1 MSYPNSQS
9 CWCAI
14 LGRDTAGA
22 PLLSDEQGAADV
34 LLPHRPCATDHL
46 ERGRYRMSG
55 DDALTRRYLEHC
67 PHALLGSIVTGCDHP
82 DAALRAVEKPSGHP
96 APNRVARSPFRAGA
110 PGLGWWLGDNGVCR
124 TDSARLTPLRYA
136 HRLEKGLCISVGGD
150 FAYGGQLTT
159 NPIHPDWDTRY
170 GRADPYAFCRDA
182 PAPRSIVLLRP
193 YVAV

>member
-1 MSYPNSQS
+1 MTTPTPH
-9 CWCAI
+9 CAPSKNPRI
-14 LGRDTAGA
+14 IR
-22 PLLSDEQGAADV
+22 
-34 LLPHRPCATDHL
+34 HRT
-46 ERGRYRMSG
+46 
-55 DDALTRRYLEHC
+55 
-67 PHALLGSIVTGCDHP
+67 GSPGP
-82 DAALRAVEKPSGHP
+82 PSG
-96 APNRVARSPFRAGA
+96 RAH
-110 PGLGWWLGDNGVCR
+110 LGWWLGDNGVCR